1 MKDRTWKLLD
11 LLNEASGFFSSRD
24 VDNPRLQAE
33 WLLSA
38 ALGVRRLDLYLQFD
52 KILSPG
58 EVEIFRGFV
67 RRRLSGEPLQYITG
81 EAAFRFLELEVNP
94 TVLIPRPETETLV
107 DAALEL
113 LSERKRARVLDP
125 GAGSGAIGV
134 AIASEHAD
142 AHVTATDIDLEAL
155 ALARVNA
162 ERCNVA
168 DRMRFLCGDLFEPLS
183 DTSRFDAIVCNPP
196 YIRTADLAG
205 LDTEVRDYEPQRA
218 LDGGE
223 DGLDFYR
230 RIAAGSM
237 ALLAPDSHLLLEV
250 GFDQADDVVQLLQL
264 AGYEDVQT
272 RADLAAVQRVVT
284 ARSR

>member
-1 MKDRTWKLLD
+1 MPRAPSIWRRCT
-11 LLNEASGFFSSRD
+11 SR
-24 VDNPRLQAE
+24 
-33 WLLSA
+33 
-38 ALGVRRLDLYLQFD
+38 G
-52 KILSPG
+52 
-58 EVEIFRGFV
+58 
-67 RRRLSGEPLQYITG
+67 
-81 EAAFRFLELEVNP
+81 AAFRFLELEVNP
-94 TVLIPRPETETLV
+94 AVLIPRPETETLV
-107 DAALEL
+107 DAALEV
-113 LSERKRARVLDP
+113 LSERERARVLDP

-142 AHVTATDIDLEAL
+142 ALVTATDIDPEAL

-168 DRMRFLCGDLFEPLS
+168 DRMSFLCGDLFEPLN

-205 LDTEVRDYEPQRA
+205 LDTDVRDFEPQRA

-237 ALLAPDSHLLLEV
+237 ALLAPESHLLLEV
-250 GFDQADDVVQLLQL
+250 GFDQADSVVQLLEL
-264 AGYEDVQT
+264 AGYEDVRT
-272 RADLAAVQRVVT
+272 RADLADVQRVVT
-284 ARSR
+284 ARRS